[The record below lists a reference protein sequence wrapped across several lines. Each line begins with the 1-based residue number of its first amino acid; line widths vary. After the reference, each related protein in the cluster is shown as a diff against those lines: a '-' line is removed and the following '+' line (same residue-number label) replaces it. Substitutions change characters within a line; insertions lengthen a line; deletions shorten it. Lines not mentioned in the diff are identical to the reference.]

1 MGTLELTINCAGS
14 LSRKSTRDYACRMQK
29 YSDQQLMLRYQDGDI
44 AAFEQLY
51 RRHNASFYRYLL
63 RLSGEKG
70 TAEDLFQEAWAK
82 LIKAKNSYAP
92 TAQFSTYLYT
102 IGHRCFIDHAR
113 KHSRVRTVDPALQE
127 LADPAPAPDETAE
140 LSLARERL
148 GAALQLLPP
157 QQRDVF
163 LLKEEA
169 GLDLAAIATVTGAS
183 REAVKSQ
190 LRYAVE
196 KLRVAMVSGNPQE
209 PRHE

>member
-1 MGTLELTINCAGS
+1 
-14 LSRKSTRDYACRMQK
+14 
-29 YSDQQLMLRYQDGDI
+29 MLRYQDGETE
-44 AAFEQLY
+44 AFELLY

-63 RLSGEKG
+63 RLSGERG

-82 LIKAKNSYAP
+82 VIKARNSYAP
-92 TAQFSTYLYT
+92 KAQFSTYLYT

-113 KHSRVRTVDPALQE
+113 KHSRVRTVDPAQQE
-127 LADPAPAPDETAE
+127 LEDPAPSPDETAE

-148 GAALQLLPP
+148 DVALQLLPQ

-190 LRYAVE
+190 LRYAVD
-196 KLRVAMVSGNPQE
+196 KLRVAMVSSVIKE
-209 PRHE
+209 PRDG